1 MISMR
6 IKKRW
11 SVLLG
16 TLVVCTGFLA
26 ACGSKS
32 SQSKQVLNLAVSSD
46 LETMDPSHASD
57 TTSMQVLENTGEGFL
72 QLGKDSKIEKE
83 LATKITTSKNGLN
96 YTFDLR
102 KNAKWSNGQ
111 PVTAKDFVYGWER
124 TVNPQTAS
132 EYAYLYSG
140 IKNADAIMNGKK
152 NYRTLGIKAV
162 NKYQVKVTLEHRIS
176 YFKLLMAMPVFY
188 PQNQQ
193 AVEKYGSKY
202 GTNSAKTV
210 SNGPFVLKGWKGTNE
225 KWKLVKNSKY
235 WDKKQVHLSA
245 ISFQV
250 VKSPSTGLNLFQT
263 GKLDQTQLLGS
274 QVASEK
280 NSKNYVLNKSATSI
294 YLQFNLKNPTD
305 SDLKTALNNVN
316 IRKALSL
323 SLNRQ
328 QLTNKVLSDG
338 SLPAKG
344 FVTSGLA
351 KNPKTGEDFAS
362 QAYVKDGVS
371 YNKAQAK
378 KYWEKGLKELGVSK
392 LKVGLLSDDD
402 DASKQT
408 AEFIQS
414 QWESLLPGL
423 SVEVQSVPK
432 TVRISRSEKGNF
444 DIVISGWG
452 ADFSDPITFL
462 NLYQAGNSGDAGG
475 YDNAE
480 YNQLIDQINNNPSNN
495 EQVRWNNMVK
505 AEKILMNDQVTIP
518 LYQRS
523 NSFLQSKKI
532 KNLIVN
538 TAGPA
543 HNYKGVYLK

>member
-1 MISMR
+1 MLL
-6 IKKRW
+6 KKKLGA
-11 SVLLG
+11 LLG
-16 TLVVCTGFLA
+16 TLVVCTGLLA
-26 ACGSKS
+26 ACGNKA
-32 SQSKQVLNLAVSSD
+32 SQSKQSLNLAVSSD
-46 LETMDPSHASD
+46 LQTLDPSHASD
-57 TTSMQVLENTGEGFL
+57 TTSMQMLENTGEGFL

-83 LATKITTSKNGLN
+83 LATKIATSKDGLT
-96 YTFDLR
+96 YTFTLR
-102 KNAKWSNGQ
+102 KDAKWSNGKAL
-111 PVTAKDFVYGWER
+111 TAKDFVYGWQR
-124 TVNPQTAS
+124 TINPKTAS

-152 NYRTLGIKAV
+152 NYKELGIKAIG
-162 NKYQVKVTLEHRIS
+162 KYKVQVTLEHRIS

-193 AVEKYGSKY
+193 AVEQYKSKY
-202 GTNSAKTV
+202 GTSAAKTI
-210 SNGPFVLKGWKGTNE
+210 SNGPFILKGWKGTNTS
-225 KWKLVKNSKY
+225 WKLVKNNKY
-235 WDKKQVHLSA
+235 WDKKSVHLSA
-245 ISFQV
+245 INFSV

-274 QVASEK
+274 QVANEK
-280 NSKNYVLNKSATSI
+280 KSKNYVLNKSATSI
-294 YLQFNLKNPTD
+294 YLQLNFNNPMD
-305 SDLKTALNNVN
+305 SDLKAAFNNVN

-323 SLNRQ
+323 SLDRN
-328 QLTNKVLSDG
+328 QLTQNVLSDG

-344 FVTSGLA
+344 FVTADLA
-351 KNPKTGEDFAS
+351 KNPKTGQDFAQ
-362 QAYVKDGVS
+362 QAYVKQGVTYS
-371 YNKAQAK
+371 STQAK
-378 KYWEKGLKELGVSK
+378 KYWEKGLKQLGVTK

-414 QWESLLPGL
+414 KWESLLPGI
-423 SVEVQSVPK
+423 SVDVQSVPK
-432 TVRISRSEKGNF
+432 TVRISRSSKENF

-475 YDNAE
+475 YDNE
-480 YNQLIDQINNNPSNN
+480 VYNKLVDVINNNPSNN
-495 EQVRWNNMVK
+495 ELVRWNNMVK

-532 KNLIVN
+532 KNMIVN

>member
-1 MISMR
+1 MR

>member
-1 MISMR
+1 MNFMLT
-6 IKKRW
+6 KKHLGA
-11 SVLLG
+11 LLG
-16 TLVVCTGFLA
+16 TLVVCTGLLA

-46 LETMDPSHASD
+46 LATMDPSHASD
-57 TTSMQVLENTGEGFL
+57 TTSMQMLENTGEGFL

-83 LATKITTSKNGLN
+83 LATKITTSKDGLT
-96 YTFDLR
+96 YTFNLR
-102 KNAKWSNGQ
+102 KDAKWSNGQ
-111 PVTAKDFVYGWER
+111 PVTAKDFVYGWQR
-124 TVNPQTAS
+124 TVNPKTAS

-152 NYRTLGIKAV
+152 NYQTLGIKAV
-162 NKYQVKVTLEHRIS
+162 NKYQVQVNLEHRIS

-202 GTNSAKTV
+202 GTNAAKTI

-225 KWKLVKNSKY
+225 KWQLAKNKNY
-235 WDKKQVHLSA
+235 WDKKQVHLTA
-245 ISFQV
+245 INFQV

-280 NSKNYVLNKSATSI
+280 SSKNYVLNKSATSV
-294 YLQFNLKNPTD
+294 YLQFNLKNPAD
-305 SDLKTALNNVN
+305 SDLKAALNNVN

-323 SLNRQ
+323 TLDRK

-344 FVTSGLA
+344 FVTSDLA
-351 KNPKTGEDFAS
+351 KNPKTGTDFAAE
-362 QAYVKDGVS
+362 AYVKDGVA
-371 YNKAQAK
+371 YNKSAAK
-378 KYWEKGLKELGVSK
+378 DYWTKGLKQLGVSK
-392 LKVGLLSDDD
+392 LKVSLLSDDD

-408 AEFIQS
+408 AEFVQS

-423 SVEVQSVPK
+423 SVDVQSVPK
-432 TVRISRSEKGNF
+432 TVRISRSQKGNF

-452 ADFSDPITFL
+452 ADFSDPVTFL

-475 YDNAE
+475 YNNPN
-480 YNQLIDQINNNPSNN
+480 YNQLIDEINNNPSNN
-495 EQVRWNNMVK
+495 ESVRWDNMVK

-518 LYQRS
+518 LYQKS

-543 HNYKGVYLK
+543 HNYKKVYLK

>member
-1 MISMR
+1 MR

-294 YLQFNLKNPTD
+294 YLQFNLKNPSD

-362 QAYVKDGVS
+362 QAYVKSGVA
-371 YNKAQAK
+371 YNKAEAK
-378 KYWEKGLKELGVSK
+378 EYWTKGLKELGVSK

-480 YNQLIDQINNNPSNN
+480 YNQLIDEINNNPSNN
-495 EQVRWNNMVK
+495 ELVRWNNMVK

>member
-1 MISMR
+1 MR

-111 PVTAKDFVYGWER
+111 PFTAKDFVYGWER

-235 WDKKQVHLSA
+235 WDKKQVHLSV

-305 SDLKTALNNVN
+305 SDLKAALNNVN